1 MFKSQKIDRYA
12 SVSFR
17 WSELACKC
25 GCGTIF
31 IEDAAIDK
39 LQMLRDIIGRP
50 IIINSSA
57 RCPRHNARVG
67 GAPKSQHRATKIR
80 PATAFDISLRG
91 VNKQDII
98 DAARLV
104 GFKGLGINYNCF
116 VHVDNRKIPATW

>member
-1 MFKSQKIDRYA
+1 MKYA
-12 SVSFR
+12 SRSFL

-39 LQMLRDIIGRP
+39 LQRLRDLIGKP

-57 RCPRHNARVG
+57 RCPRHNAMVG

-98 DAARLV
+98 DTARLV
-104 GFKGLGINYNCF
+104 GFRGLGMHYNSF
-116 VHVDNRKIPATW
+116 VHVDNRKFHATW